1 MANRLSQY
9 KVFPLPVVQKWA
21 RKKLSV
27 VQLREGIK
35 LARVAQI
42 LSRCARSTYRT
53 MWRWNGT
60 PHRAS
65 FNREDRLATRYLLD
79 RRESKNDLYRRSL
92 LEKAKRHFHCR
103 PLACQPTD
111 SGIKASARSWP
122 QTVALITSTR

>member
-1 MANRLSQY
+1 APSGAEVGSEKALRCSI
-9 KVFPLPVVQKWA
+9 A
-21 RKKLSV
+21 RRH
-27 VQLREGIK
+27 QIGAAPR
-35 LARVAQI
+35 I

-92 LEKAKRHFHCR
+92 LEKAKRHFHCG

-111 SGIKASARSWP
+111 SGLK
-122 QTVALITSTR
+122 QALAHGHRPWH